1 MSVVRLLVNVGSV
14 RSMWNMISGAWTIA
28 GLITDF
34 RKWLKKKAWKAQAKK
49 FRAWLYEY
57 RIWVAA
63 WVAITWFI
71 IWMLP

>member
-1 MSVVRLLVNVGSV
+1 
-14 RSMWNMISGAWTIA
+14 MISGAWTIA

-63 WVAITWFI
+63 WLAITWFI